1 METESYSINS
11 ACKSTKRLADFV
23 LRFAFSVKLN
33 FATLAKKKED
43 EDSNL

>member
-1 METESYSINS
+1 MKTELYSVNS
-11 ACKSTKRLADFV
+11 ACKSTKRLADSV

-33 FATLAKKKED
+33 LATLAKKKED